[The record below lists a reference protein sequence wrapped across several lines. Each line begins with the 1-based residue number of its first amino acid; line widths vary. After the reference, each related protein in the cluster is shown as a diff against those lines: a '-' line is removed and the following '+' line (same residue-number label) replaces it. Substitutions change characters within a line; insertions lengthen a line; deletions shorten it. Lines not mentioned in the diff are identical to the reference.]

1 MTVIDII
8 SAFTNLTFFFLVP
21 NVAGVEFDVVGYTS
35 VSIENVSIVAS
46 YADSI

>member
-1 MTVIDII
+1 MTFIDII

-21 NVAGVEFDVVGYTS
+21 YVAGVEFDVVGYTS